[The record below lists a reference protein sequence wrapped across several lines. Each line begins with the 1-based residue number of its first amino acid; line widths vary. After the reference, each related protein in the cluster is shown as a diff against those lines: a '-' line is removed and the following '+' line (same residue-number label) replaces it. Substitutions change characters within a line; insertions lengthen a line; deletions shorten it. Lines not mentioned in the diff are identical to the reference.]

1 MSSTH
6 LETALV
12 VPFEQLRMTDVDTV
26 GGKNSSLGE
35 MISQLAA
42 SKMNSSKER
51 RILSRSKASSGGCAT

>member
-26 GGKNSSLGE
+26 GGKNSSLAEIAGK
-35 MISQLAA
+35 MRARTAA
-42 SKMNSSKER
+42 
-51 RILSRSKASSGGCAT
+51 AQAG